1 MISILLHVLW
11 HFLGRLYCKD
21 LVYKMIVLWIQSKLL
36 IVPFFIYIFA
46 INHPFIPF
54 LYNFFFS
61 LMNTP
66 DSIEDVSESL
76 QLNQLIA
83 PLLYI
88 LKRLQMYA

>member
-1 MISILLHVLW
+1 
-11 HFLGRLYCKD
+11 
-21 LVYKMIVLWIQSKLL
+21 
-36 IVPFFIYIFA
+36 
-46 INHPFIPF
+46 
-54 LYNFFFS
+54 
-61 LMNTP
+61 MNTP